1 MPNPNA
7 LWIVTTAAD
16 SAPAEQVADL
26 NEVLSTGGV
35 SIMGGSGR
43 LGQAVSIEFPEFK
56 VSRTLFSFWRI
67 WDGWRGAGELGGR
80 VRGASSSS
88 GSDWAQSYI
97 CCPRELPAV
106 TWTTGEGWVMR
117 GAGNSSLASSCIE
130 LRWDQSGDEPS

>member
-26 NEVLSTGGV
+26 NEVLSTGGA

-56 VSRTLFSFWRI
+56 VSVTLSNFG
-67 WDGWRGAGELGGR
+67 DPWRGFARSGGAGMEREGSLIIIRQRLGSEPSLRSQGAGRGSLAYPGMDGQYGEQGTEVLVAGE
-80 VRGASSSS
+80 
-88 GSDWAQSYI
+88 
-97 CCPRELPAV
+97 
-106 TWTTGEGWVMR
+106 
-117 GAGNSSLASSCIE
+117 
-130 LRWDQSGDEPS
+130 